1 MKDIDFKQDLLP
13 LKNLLYRLALRITLD
28 TAEAEDIVEETLLRV
43 WQRREELS
51 GVGSLEAY
59 CSTVCRNLALDKA
72 QKMDNRS
79 EGLEG
84 SGGDPSD
91 DSFSAD
97 PERAAVLNDTMAI
110 LRRLMDSLPE
120 KQRSVMHLRDVEGK
134 SYKEIAD
141 VMGISQEQ
149 VKVNL
154 FRARQAIRQKYIQT
168 ERYGL

>member
-1 MKDIDFKQDLLP
+1 MSLP
-13 LKNLLYRLALRITLD
+13 FFAPRQPATARLTH
-28 TAEAEDIVEETLLRV
+28 
-43 WQRREELS
+43 
-51 GVGSLEAY
+51 GCG
-59 CSTVCRNLALDKA
+59 
-72 QKMDNRS
+72 
-79 EGLEG
+79 G

-91 DSFSAD
+91 ESFSAD

-120 KQRSVMHLRDVEGK
+120 KQRSVMHLRDIEGK